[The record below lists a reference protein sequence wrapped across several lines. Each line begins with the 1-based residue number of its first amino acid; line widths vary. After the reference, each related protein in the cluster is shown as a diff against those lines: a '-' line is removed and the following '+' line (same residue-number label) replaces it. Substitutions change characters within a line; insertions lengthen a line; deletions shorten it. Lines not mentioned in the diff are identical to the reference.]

1 MHSRSDIAATLPP
14 DTYLTNHAVPGPVDF
29 LSMLAIGHQVK
40 VIGELHRLRN
50 FLKDINTKP
59 LAAFFDVAWF
69 LICFIPTQ
77 LKKKKQTNKARLCTR
92 RKMYFFINSPTPT
105 LIPTV
110 EFIPKGNKE
119 EREQA

>member
-1 MHSRSDIAATLPP
+1 VHSRSDIVVTLPP

-77 LKKKKQTNKARLCTR
+77 LKKKNKQTKQDFVQEGKCT
-92 RKMYFFINSPTPT
+92 FSLNLQHQPSSP
-105 LIPTV
+105 
-110 EFIPKGNKE
+110 
-119 EREQA
+119 Q